1 MPRRTQVLSHRSLE
15 FRIRGCHPLRRSF
28 PEASPILTPQ
38 LSRQS
43 YNPVFTT
50 VWAPPLS
57 LATTYGIVFYF
68 LLLEVLRCFS
78 SLRSLHL
85 PMCSVNDDIPLRM
98 PGSPIRISTDRCL
111 LTAPRSVSPFAA
123 SFFASLCLGI
133 RHTLFLP

>member
-1 MPRRTQVLSHRSLE
+1 MPRRTQVLSHSSLR

-28 PEASPILTPQ
+28 PEASPIVNSE

-43 YNPVFTT
+43 YNPTFAV

-57 LATTYGIVFYF
+57 LATTYGIVVYF
-68 LLLEVLRCFS
+68 LLLRVLRCFS
-78 SLRSLHL
+78 SPRSPHIS
-85 PMCSVNDDIPLRM
+85 MCSIYDVIPLRM
-98 PGSPIRISTDRCL
+98 TGSPIRISTDRCL

>member
-1 MPRRTQVLSHRSLE
+1 MPRRTQVLSHRSLR
-15 FRIRGCHPLRRSF
+15 FRIRECHPLRRSF
-28 PEASPILTPQ
+28 PEASPIVTLQ
-38 LSRQS
+38 LFRQS

-57 LATTYGIVFYF
+57 LATTYGIVVYF

-78 SLRSLHL
+78 SLRSLHIS
-85 PMCSVNDDIPLRM
+85 MCSIYDDIPLRM

>member
-1 MPRRTQVLSHRSLE
+1 MPRRTQVLSRLSLE

-28 PEASPILTPQ
+28 PEASPILT
-38 LSRQS
+38 LKLYRQS

-57 LATTYGIVFYF
+57 LATTYGIVVYF

-78 SLRSLHL
+78 SLRSPHCT
-85 PMCSVNDDIPLRM
+85 MCSCNDVIPLRM
-98 PGSPIRISTDRCL
+98 TGSPIRISTDRCL